1 MRLPNGWI
9 NRILV
14 LLLLGYGGL
23 LGVRTLRPAPPEPD
37 SVVES
42 GGAISAFFTHPGGV
56 NSATLRGGPDAPLAT
71 AIDQAQISV
80 DVAAYDLDLWSLR
93 DALLRAYSRSLQIR
107 VVVESDHLDQ
117 LEISELAKA
126 GIEVRFD
133 GRQHLMHHKF
143 VIIDGREV
151 WTGSMNFTVNG
162 AYRNNNNLI
171 RLRSVEVARQYSNEF
186 EEMFVDDRFGRLSRA
201 DPLPATIQLED
212 AQVEVLFAPD
222 HPVGSRI
229 VELIDLAQSSI
240 QLMAFNLT
248 LDPIADALVRAA
260 ARGVQVQGVF
270 EAAQAD
276 NQGSD
281 LDRLRAA
288 GVEVVLDGNP
298 RRMHHKVIIL
308 DGAIVIS
315 GSYNFSRS
323 AEGQN
328 DENLVILHSPKLA
341 ELYLIEFSR
350 LREQGMH

>member
-23 LGVRTLRPAPPEPD
+23 LGVRTLQTVAPQPEP
-37 SVVES
+37 VVES
-42 GGAISAFFTHPGGV
+42 GGAISVFFTHPGGV
-56 NSATLRGGPDAPLAT
+56 NSATLRGGPDAALAA
-71 AIDQAQISV
+71 AIDQAQTSA
-80 DVAAYDLDLWSLR
+80 DVAVYDLDLWSLR
-93 DALLRAYSRSLQIR
+93 DALLRAHSRGLQIR

-117 LEISELAKA
+117 LEITELARA
-126 GIEVRFD
+126 GIEVRSD
-133 GRQHLMHHKF
+133 ERQHLMHHKF
-143 VIIDGREV
+143 IVIDQREV
-151 WTGSMNFTVNG
+151 WTGSMNFTVSG

-171 RLRSVEVARQYSNEF
+171 RLRSVEVARLYSMEF
-186 EEMFVDDRFGRLSRA
+186 EEMFVDDRFGRLSKA
-201 DPLPATIQLED
+201 DPPPRLLQLAD

-222 HPVGSRI
+222 QPIGSRI
-229 VELIDLAQSSI
+229 EELIDQAQSSI

-248 LDPIADALVRAA
+248 LDPIADALIRAA

-298 RRMHHKVIIL
+298 RRMHHKVIVL

-328 DENLVILHSPKLA
+328 DENLLIVHSPRLA

-350 LREQGMH
+350 LRDQGLH